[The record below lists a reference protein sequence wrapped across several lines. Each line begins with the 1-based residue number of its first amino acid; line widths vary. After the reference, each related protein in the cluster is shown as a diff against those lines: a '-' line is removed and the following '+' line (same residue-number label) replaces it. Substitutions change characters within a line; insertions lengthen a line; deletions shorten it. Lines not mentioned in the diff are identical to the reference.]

1 MVDAGGKVVNL
12 ANQRDVVRDN
22 AIFREKVRS
31 EKKFAKLK
39 EEFDFNPKYLVSVTD
54 KLNREKTLKNT
65 GEQLMDLRL
74 KLDTL

>member
-1 MVDAGGKVVNL
+1 MVNL